1 MRKDSYRQ
9 YPITWFRSTA
19 FVAFLV
25 FSSTSIGYAV
35 DETSVYPGKLG
46 IARGKNLSAA
56 ERAVEARFAEYLE
69 KLKAEAVI
77 RVSAEAVRYYTAP
90 AAAQKEEKEKS

>member
-1 MRKDSYRQ
+1 VRKDSYRQ

-25 FSSTSIGYAV
+25 FSSTSIGYPV

-46 IARGKNLSAA
+46 IARGKNLSAE
-56 ERAVEARFAEYLE
+56 ERAVEARFAEY
-69 KLKAEAVI
+69 I
-77 RVSAEAVRYYTAP
+77 
-90 AAAQKEEKEKS
+90 